1 MMRQFVHSVFLL
13 SLLSEVRFS
22 RTRDAPMCSRRTPGL
37 GRRRRRK
44 FDVGYRRQTGARS
57 RRCVAA
63 EPHRIRRVFST
74 LALAFAADPAS
85 RWLFPEPE
93 SYLQHFPAFARAL
106 AGPSL
111 QRRTALATA
120 DYGAVALWLAPG
132 DGPDE
137 DAMADLIDEEVRPD
151 KKDDVAAVIEQMGRY
166 HPLEPHWYLPFIG
179 VEPSR
184 QGHGLGGALLRSS
197 LPASMPTDCPPTWS
211 RPTRETARSTSVTA
225 STLSARSGS
234 AAARPS
240 SRCSAP
246 REAEPRRNQPML
258 ILLGVRN

>member
-1 MMRQFVHSVFLL
+1 MLDIVADRP
-13 SLLSEVRFS
+13 EV
-22 RTRDAPMCSRRTPGL
+22 T
-37 GRRRRRK
+37 
-44 FDVGYRRQTGARS
+44 DVI
-57 RRCVAA
+57 AA

-151 KKDDVAAVIEQMGRY
+151 KKDDMAAAMEQMGRY

-184 QGHGLGGALLRSS
+184 QGQGLGGALLRSS
-197 LPASMPTDCPPTWS
+197 LARVDADGLPAYLESSNPRNRPLYERHGFEALGEIRIGSCPPI
-211 RPTRETARSTSVTA
+211 V
-225 STLSARSGS
+225 
-234 AAARPS
+234 
-240 SRCSAP
+240 
-246 REAEPRRNQPML
+246 PML
-258 ILLGVRN
+258 RPARG